1 MPEICDGQRPAMH
14 IPSHE
19 TATKSASRTFGCAP
33 SLPVRPPRDNVES
46 PHAAVNMSFCSEPLE
61 VSRAKIPRMQVSFRV
76 AVMAAI
82 SGSVF
87 LSCAAMFIPLE
98 LFTQSLRHQA
108 SNSCRGALHMQQALI
123 EKLLFDDVTQVI
135 YSQMLGSVAESIDNS
150 IVQPADRALESVH
163 GQMLTMRK
171 FNSSWTPC
179 SPEGRKQVAAIAW
192 SRLSSEWHRGPSTLN
207 SISLAC
213 HDGSFAGYAID
224 AEIPSQGYV
233 WEASA
238 GGLLYARVTDLKT
251 GHGNASFEEKEMA
264 QGSWSFNESMAY
276 RAQAE
281 LAEDFE
287 TRSRI
292 WSKPSKSLSTLWTA
306 PVGYCGNST
315 CFQAVLSVGVSLEGL
330 ARTCN
335 ELGHQLSRLV
345 WAAEPLTT
353 LTSSTSS
360 LFIVDEEGLLAAPVS
375 DLQEKG
381 LLEAA
386 VALLKHDWPQ
396 DLPARRLPLNFSRM
410 AAEGSATHQHC
421 PMEEISGGMRP
432 VNLSD
437 CYLMGIHP
445 IKMDSQTR
453 WLAVVVLP
461 AGIFYSN
468 QEQRVGEE
476 FSQEIA
482 CQARTSGLYVLLAM
496 TLASVVLGLVI
507 GQVVAR
513 PLSHLFGLV
522 SRLSEL
528 DFARESVACR
538 KIRQGARRSSISDV
552 CELQN
557 AFCRLSRSL
566 ETFAHFVPETVVRNT
581 VQLGDQGG
589 TQLQV
594 SRRDVTIMCTDIAG
608 FTTISE
614 SLAQRD
620 LLFILTRYFAVMM
633 QVLEL
638 YEGVVSEI
646 LGDGLIVFW
655 NAPDDVEDHAGKAC
669 AAALAQLEALR
680 MLNAELQMLD
690 LPQLSIRIGI
700 HTGSSITGN
709 IGSEAKMKY
718 GCLGGTK
725 QIAMKLEELCK
736 HYGVNVICS
745 SQTHAAAM
753 GSWHFFFRK
762 LDRVQVKCENISIHE
777 LICRNLEASETSSQR
792 STPSDFAGGMV
803 EKVFSGAGAAS
814 ASLARL
820 ICEPKSLWRDCRPSK
835 WTRSRRSS
843 GSAKDSMAG
852 GEQDISELPDL
863 PPLYMFAKAA
873 AGIEVT
879 EEKRRQVGLYEEALK
894 AYLEGRIEDAR
905 RKAAA
910 LFAETKDTAAE
921 RLMEKT
927 RRKISL

>member
-1 MPEICDGQRPAMH
+1 
-14 IPSHE
+14 
-19 TATKSASRTFGCAP
+19 
-33 SLPVRPPRDNVES
+33 
-46 PHAAVNMSFCSEPLE
+46 
-61 VSRAKIPRMQVSFRV
+61 
-76 AVMAAI
+76 
-82 SGSVF
+82 
-87 LSCAAMFIPLE
+87 
-98 LFTQSLRHQA
+98 
-108 SNSCRGALHMQQALI
+108 MQQTLI
-123 EKLLFDDVTQVI
+123 ERLIFDDVTQVI
-135 YSQMLGSVAESIDNS
+135 YSQMLDSVAESIDNS

-179 SPEGRKQVAAIAW
+179 SHEGRKQVAAIAW
-192 SRLSSEWHRGPSTLN
+192 SRLSSEWQRGPSTLN

-224 AEIPSQGYV
+224 AEIPIQGYV

-238 GGLLYARVTDLKT
+238 GGPLYARVTDLKT
-251 GHGNASFEEKEMA
+251 GHGNASFEEQEMA
-264 QGSWSFNESMAY
+264 QGGWSFNESVAY
-276 RAQAE
+276 RTQAE
-281 LAEDFE
+281 LAEELE
-287 TRSRI
+287 TWSRI
-292 WSKPSKSLSTLWTA
+292 WSKPSNSLTYWTA
-306 PVGYCGNST
+306 PVRYCGNST
-315 CFQAVLSVGVSLEGL
+315 FQAVLSVGVSLEGL

-335 ELGHQLSRLV
+335 ELGRQLSRLV
-345 WAAEPLTT
+345 WAAEKPLAT
-353 LTSSTSS
+353 LTLSTSS
-360 LFIVDEEGLLAAPVS
+360 LFIVDEEGLLAASVS
-375 DLQEKG
+375 DLQDKG

-396 DLPARRLPLNFSRM
+396 DLAAKRLPLNFSRM
-410 AAEGSATHQHC
+410 AAEGSATKQHC
-421 PMEEISGGMRP
+421 PMEESSGGGMRP
-432 VNLSD
+432 ANLSD

-461 AGIFYSN
+461 AGVFYSN

-482 CQARTSGLYVLLAM
+482 CQARTSGIYVLLAM

-513 PLSHLFGLV
+513 PLSHLFELV
-522 SRLSEL
+522 SRLSEF

-633 QVLEL
+633 QVVEL

-700 HTGSSITGN
+700 HTGSSITGS

-718 GCLGGTK
+718 GCLGDTK
-725 QIAMKLEELCK
+725 QIAMKLEDLCK
-736 HYGVNVICS
+736 VYGVNVICS

-762 LDRVQVKCENISIHE
+762 LDRVQVKSENISIHE
-777 LICRNLEASETSSQR
+777 LICRDLEASETSQR
-792 STPSDFAGGMV
+792 STPSDFGGGMV
-803 EKVFSGAGAAS
+803 EKVLSGAGAAS

-820 ICEPKSLWRDCRPSK
+820 ICEPKLLWQDYGLSK
-835 WTRSRRSS
+835 WPRSRRSS
-843 GSAKDSMAG
+843 GSAKDSRAG
-852 GEQDISELPDL
+852 EEQDISAMPDL
-863 PPLYMFAKAA
+863 PPLYMIAKAA

-879 EEKRRQVGLYEEALK
+879 EEKRRRVGLYEEALK
-894 AYLEGRIEDAR
+894 AYHEGRIEEAW
-905 RKAAA
+905 RKAAE
-910 LFAETKDTAAE
+910 LCAETKDTAAE
-921 RLMEKT
+921 RLLEKT